1 MATSKDDPL
10 DQREDPRLCFL
21 ENTNR
26 QGLRPSS
33 RSLLAFC
40 RQCRWKVIGGN
51 SQRRSTNRPP
61 HQAVPSPGNNLPSG
75 ASSSGHSTGLRTWR
89 HIRGILNGTHR
100 AGESSRASNP
110 ALAEAMSSRDSIES
124 TRIVSGQHPLGLKH
138 GSADEVRTSQTEN
151 LANSALVK
159 PTGFNKVKSRSGHA
173 QQHQYNKTGGNP
185 DSAPLVKKSGSNR
198 PPVSRLSKQQEETIE
213 PLKHPSS
220 SFRSV
225 TSRIQESKQRRLMGT
240 TQPLQDPTESA
251 KMSTISRIRASMRF
265 VKKERTQ
272 PPKNPTDLVENGGI
286 GTILAS
292 KHVMQ
297 KKGTAQ
303 PPKDPAR
310 LVRNIGTVRIPVS
323 IDSNIGTSRFPVSIH
338 RMQRKETTQ
347 SPKDS
352 AALVKKNETTSRF
365 PIQKQVTQKKEKSQ
379 PSKGTSDLVS
389 KSATGRTLPSVLV
402 TGTIETTPA
411 KPRQKQLFCTYED
424 HIVWEGFDERIVPL
438 GKSCLLCDG
447 DLASKPEHGLDI
459 ERLNPSENAVLS
471 CGHVYHSQC
480 LQFVT
485 SEEKSRDP
493 PCIICASILS

>member
-26 QGLRPSS
+26 
-33 RSLLAFC
+33 
-40 RQCRWKVIGGN
+40 KVIDGN
-51 SQRRSTNRPP
+51 SQRLSTYHPP
-61 HQAVPSPGNNLPSG
+61 HQGVSSPGNNLPGG
-75 ASSSGHSTGLRTWR
+75 ASSSGHSRGLPTWSR
-89 HIRGILNGTHR
+89 VRGILNGTHH

-110 ALAEAMSSRDSIES
+110 ALAAAMSSRESIES

-151 LANSALVK
+151 LANSSVVK

-173 QQHQYNKTGGNP
+173 QQHQYNKTERNHDP
-185 DSAPLVKKSGSNR
+185 APLVNKSGSNR
-198 PPVSRLSKQQEETIE
+198 TPVSRLSKQQEETTE
-213 PLKHPSS
+213 PPKNHSS

-225 TSRIQESKQRRLMGT
+225 TSRIPVSTQRRLMGT
-240 TQPLQDPTESA
+240 TQPLKDPAESA
-251 KMSTISRIRASMRF
+251 KTSTISRIRASMRF

-292 KHVMQ
+292 KHAMQ
-297 KKGTAQ
+297 KKETAQ

-323 IDSNIGTSRFPVSIH
+323 IDGNIGTSRLPVSMH
-338 RMQRKETTQ
+338 RMQKKETTQ

-352 AALVKKNETTSRF
+352 AALVKKNETTSRI
-365 PIQKQVTQKKEKSQ
+365 PMGKQVSQKKAESQ

-389 KSATGRTLPSVLV
+389 KSATGRTLPSMLV
-402 TGTIETTPA
+402 TRNIETTPA

-447 DLASKPEHGLDI
+447 DLANKPVNSPDI

-471 CGHVYHSQC
+471 CGHVYHSLC